1 MIFVII
7 ILVATLLAALFF
19 ARKDKLILEQFAKLE
34 IDETILEEEVKF
46 FNELPMEKRK
56 QFIEDM
62 LDFLSRVR
70 ITGVDTRVETLD
82 IYLIA
87 AGAIIP
93 VFNFPEWRYYN
104 LKEVLLYSD
113 AINKDFETNTGEARN
128 ILGMV
133 GTGYMN
139 GKMLISKAALRHS
152 FNNKTDK
159 HNTVIHEF
167 IHLIDKADGEVDG
180 LPETVL
186 NHQYILPWMDLI
198 QKEMQHIYKEKSDID
213 SYALVNQGEFFA
225 VVGAYFFERPDLLE
239 ANHPQIFKMMEKI
252 FNHPVKE

>member
-7 ILVATLLAALFF
+7 ILAATLLGALFF
-19 ARKDKLILEQFAKLE
+19 ARRDKQILKQYEALE
-34 IDETILEEEVKF
+34 IDETILAAEVKF
-46 FNELPMEKRK
+46 FADLPAEKRK
-56 QFIEDM
+56 MFVDDM
-62 LDFLSRVR
+62 QDFLSRVT
-70 ITGVDTRVETLD
+70 ITGVDTKVETLD

-93 VFNFPEWRYYN
+93 VFNFPDWKYYN

-113 AINKDFETNTGEARN
+113 AINTDFQTDKAEARN

-139 GKMLISKAALRHS
+139 KKMLISKPALRNS
-152 FNNKTDK
+152 FSIKTDK

-167 IHLIDKADGEVDG
+167 IHLIDKADGEADG
-180 LPETVL
+180 LPEAVL
-186 NHQYILPWMDLI
+186 NNQYILPWTDLI
-198 QKEMQHIYKEKSDID
+198 QKEMRNIYNENSDID
-213 SYALVNQGEFFA
+213 SYALVNQAEFFA

-239 ANHPQIFKMMEKI
+239 EKHPQIYKMMGRI
-252 FNHPVKE
+252 FNHPF